1 LGSPGGGLGS
11 RPSGSSDSATGS
23 AAGAAG
29 RAMMTSVSHCVFDLV
44 GYKLNQEKK
53 NNDPKMNQIDHHY
66 QIVSVECQYILSPF
80 LML

>member
-1 LGSPGGGLGS
+1 M
-11 RPSGSSDSATGS
+11 T
-23 AAGAAG
+23 
-29 RAMMTSVSHCVFDLV
+29 TSVSHFDFDLG

-53 NNDPKMNQIDHHY
+53 IMNQNDHHY